1 MPQQQR
7 KAGWLALPAQ
17 KGGGDRW
24 PRGAELCA
32 DMSFTPPPLPSPLDV
47 LFDTQCVG
55 EQGSRKVEGK
65 KKEKGNLQGYNF
77 SVSLDTKK
85 RPKFCTWW
93 QLKHD
98 CHALETT

>member
-47 LFDTQCVG
+47 LFDTQCEG

-65 KKEKGNLQGYNF
+65 KRKKEICK
-77 SVSLDTKK
+77 
-85 RPKFCTWW
+85 
-93 QLKHD
+93 
-98 CHALETT
+98 ATTLACL